1 MKTKY
6 KNHTAHELI
15 ESFTKIGDI
24 IFITKEENSI
34 LIEHF
39 QVITPPPEGLGLTL
53 CIEAGIAKDPQ
64 NLIRI
69 VNEWRLPQGKPGS
82 KSF

>member
-1 MKTKY
+1 M
-6 KNHTAHELI
+6 N
-15 ESFTKIGDI
+15 
-24 IFITKEENSI
+24 IFKP
-34 LIEHF
+34 LP
-39 QVITPPPEGLGLTL
+39 PPPEGLGLTL